1 MDIEAWQA
9 RLRSF
14 AEARDWP
21 QFHNPKNLAMALTV
35 ESAELLEIFQWL
47 SPEQADNVMAGP
59 RAGDVRDEVAD
70 IAIYLLFL
78 LDRTGIDLDAAL
90 EDKVRR
96 NEGRS
101 WTFPSPQE

>member
-9 RLRSF
+9 RLSAF

-21 QFHNPKNLAMALTV
+21 QFHNPKNLATALSV

-47 SPEQADNVMAGP
+47 TPDQAEEVMSSD

-70 IAIYLLFL
+70 IAIYLLYF
-78 LDRTGIDLDAAL
+78 LDRTGINLEAVL
-90 EDKVRR
+90 EDKMRR
-96 NEGRS
+96 NEQRD
-101 WTFPSPQE
+101 WTFPSE